1 MKKFTK
7 TLNKRKAYLH
17 ILSLV
22 SAPAVIL
29 AVGAV
34 SAFCA
39 SYFWGGLLPFC
50 IFAGF
55 TLISAVIAVKNAQGI
70 FDPLYKTLNT
80 VSKNG
85 KQRFFTGDI
94 LKDLQH
100 QASKNEEQAQTLYTA
115 LPYAQEKYLVNYL
128 NATEYYIDEN
138 AREILKK
145 SISFEYDY
153 FAVVIIQITPT
164 NRMFDLYN
172 SYDYS
177 NIQGGLYSVIKDL
190 FAAKYPC
197 FVLPGDKDTLYII
210 LNLKTKK
217 QALNI
222 DILLKDMYGFLE
234 SDMEYINISV
244 GKSDVYEGLQGLKTA
259 HKEATAS
266 LAPHIYDSD
275 RIKIDNSAVSAEYNL
290 QRKDETEFFTALVS
304 FDSQKSHKILN
315 KIIENNADIP
325 LRSQKMLYNNIA
337 NIILKAMR
345 IKEVPFKDNK
355 LDFEILNDI
364 LNQPPEAIACDLF
377 TLIDYLIAGADTQ
390 KPVSGT
396 NVDEIIQYIKENF
409 AFTDLS
415 LEFLAEYFHTASSNI
430 SNMIKASLGI
440 GYHEYLTSLRT
451 EAAKD
456 LLSATEKSI
465 KEIYSECGFNSQ
477 QTFYRSFKKN
487 TGLTPLEYRIKSKKN
502 ENA

>member
-1 MKKFTK
+1 MRKFTK

-17 ILSLV
+17 ILSLIA
-22 SAPAVIL
+22 APSVIL
-29 AVGAV
+29 ALGAGLAFCTAYFFEGAV
-34 SAFCA
+34 S
-39 SYFWGGLLPFC
+39 LC
-50 IFAGF
+50 IFA
-55 TLISAVIAVKNAQGI
+55 TAALISALTVVKNAHNI
-70 FDPLYKTLNT
+70 FNPLYKALNT
-80 VSKNG
+80 ISKNG

-94 LKDLQH
+94 LKDLQL
-100 QASKNEEQAQTLYTA
+100 QISNNEEQAQTLYTA

-128 NATEYYIDEN
+128 NATEFYIDEN
-138 AREILKK
+138 AREVLKK
-145 SISFEYDY
+145 SINFEYNF

-177 NIQGGLYSVIKDL
+177 NIQGGLYSVVKDL
-190 FAAKYPC
+190 FAEKYSC

-217 QALNI
+217 QALGI
-222 DILLKDMYGFLE
+222 DTLLKDMYGFLE
-234 SDMEYINISV
+234 PDMEYINISV
-244 GKSDVYEGLQGLKTA
+244 GKSNVYEGLQGLKTA
-259 HKEATAS
+259 HKEATTS

-275 RIKIDNSAVSAEYNL
+275 RINIDSTVTAEYNF

-304 FDSQKSHKILN
+304 FDSQKSHEILT
-315 KIIENNADIP
+315 KIIENNADISP
-325 LRSQKMLYNNIA
+325 RSQKMLYNNIA

-345 IKEVPFKDNK
+345 IKDVPFKDNK
-355 LDFEILNDI
+355 LDFEVLNDI
-364 LNQPPEAIACDLF
+364 LNQPPEAIARDLF
-377 TLIDYLIAGADTQ
+377 TLIDYFIAGADTQ
-390 KPVSGT
+390 KPASGT

-430 SNMIKASLGI
+430 SNMIKTSLGI

-456 LLSATEKSI
+456 LLSTTEKSI
-465 KEIYSECGFNSQ
+465 KEIYAECGFNSQ

-487 TGLTPLEYRIKSKKN
+487 TGLTPLEFRTRSKKK
-502 ENA
+502 